1 MLFGE
6 RHVSPAEF
14 THVPAVPTQTVC
26 ANLCSVNDVKREKAD
41 NHQGKRVLQTH
52 FATGVMP
59 QVVPVNVK
67 LAVIIHV
74 YEFVCQSVFH
84 VSLAARMV
92 LA

>member
-6 RHVSPAEF
+6 RHVAPAEF
-14 THVPAVPTQTVC
+14 THVPAVPAQTV
-26 ANLCSVNDVKREKAD
+26 RAD
-41 NHQGKRVLQTH
+41 LGGTQPGQRRIRAQQGKSVLRTH
-52 FATGVMP
+52 FATRVMP

-74 YEFVCQSVFH
+74 YELVCQGVLR